1 MPGSPSFQKPPTQV
15 EAVLQEVRRALLV
28 GDYPVGGRVNVDAI
42 SKNLGVS
49 RAPVRDALRIL
60 EGEHQVQY
68 EPHRGYVVPT
78 LSLESLFDL
87 YRTRELLEAEAIA
100 RAVPHLTDD
109 DFAAIREAC
118 RAGEAAL
125 AAGDRVAATYAN
137 REFHFGLCSHPD
149 HQQLLGAIQQAWNA
163 DAYRSLYTS
172 DMDAAIA
179 SAREHQAMADAAEAR
194 DVGAVINLQNLHR
207 DGELAQ
213 LLPQLEFDVDI
224 DDLLARKPWRSA
236 IDTSAFRL

>member
-1 MPGSPSFQKPPTQV
+1 MPVSPSFQKPPTQV
-15 EAVLQEVRRALLV
+15 EAVLHEVRRALLV
-28 GDYPVGGRVNVDAI
+28 GEFPVGGRVNVDAI
-42 SKNLGVS
+42 SKSLGVS

-68 EPHRGYVVPT
+68 EPHRGYVVPK

-87 YRTRELLEAEAIA
+87 YRTRELLEAEAVA
-100 RAVPHLTDD
+100 RTVPHLSDAD
-109 DFAAIREAC
+109 IMSIRSAYQAAD
-118 RAGEAAL
+118 AAL
-125 AAGDRVAATYAN
+125 ASGDRVAATYAN
-137 REFHFGLCSHPD
+137 RDFHFALCSRPD

-172 DMDAAIA
+172 DISAAIA
-179 SAREHQAMADAAEAR
+179 SAREHQAIADAAEAR
-194 DVGAVINLQNLHR
+194 DVRAVINLQNLHR

-213 LLPQLEFDVDI
+213 LLPQLDFEVDV

-236 IDTSAFRL
+236 LDSSAIR